1 MKTKQRLT
9 KMETDYSHI
18 EHGINKLFDKLDSQ
32 QERVDSRFRTIERI
46 MYIGFGILLTVQFAI
61 SNGII
66 KVG

>member
-1 MKTKQRLT
+1 
-9 KMETDYSHI
+9 METDYSHI